1 MLKILVFFFANCCE
15 LNEIPDISLWNTENI
30 IDLSYMFY
38 KCEKIKNLPE
48 LSNKWNL
55 KNCWYMRGMFD
66 ECPLLENKPN
76 FPQLNNED
84 ENDNDNYLNM
94 KEFDFNQFD
103 KNLNID
109 ENSFN
114 DSFDDNSYGQIKNV
128 YK

>member
-1 MLKILVFFFANCCE
+1 
-15 LNEIPDISLWNTENI
+15 
-30 IDLSYMFY
+30 MFY

-128 YK
+128 YKLL